1 MGVLPLVFILVR
13 LEPVTALAIA
23 GIIEAIQ
30 IPVVAFMTVYLNR
43 RMLPIEF
50 RPSLLVTVLTLSVGV
65 FFAAFAVYYI
75 ATEFLS

>member
-1 MGVLPLVFILVR
+1 
-13 LEPVTALAIA
+13 
-23 GIIEAIQ
+23 
-30 IPVVAFMTVYLNR
+30 
-43 RMLPIEF
+43 MLPIEF